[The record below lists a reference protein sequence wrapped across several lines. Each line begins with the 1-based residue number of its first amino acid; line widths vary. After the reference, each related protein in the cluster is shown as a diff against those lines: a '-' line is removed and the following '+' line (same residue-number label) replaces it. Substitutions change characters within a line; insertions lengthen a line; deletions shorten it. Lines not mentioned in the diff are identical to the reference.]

1 MWVQK
6 FITKET
12 RTQVPK
18 FKTFLR
24 NNQDLLKLWY
34 EDTTTRVEERMAFPM
49 RVIRFLTST
58 AILFVFVYAIVNP
71 QGSYY
76 Q

>member
-1 MWVQK
+1 MWVHK

-34 EDTTTRVEERMAFPM
+34 EVQPGHRRIPLERELEGIPQVQCPM
-49 RVIRFLTST
+49 
-58 AILFVFVYAIVNP
+58 
-71 QGSYY
+71 
-76 Q
+76 

>member
-1 MWVQK
+1 M
-6 FITKET
+6 
-12 RTQVPK
+12 PK

-34 EDTTTRVEERMAFPM
+34 EDTATRIEERMAFPM

-58 AILFVFVYAIVNP
+58 SLLFVFVYAFVNP
-71 QGSYY
+71 
-76 Q
+76 